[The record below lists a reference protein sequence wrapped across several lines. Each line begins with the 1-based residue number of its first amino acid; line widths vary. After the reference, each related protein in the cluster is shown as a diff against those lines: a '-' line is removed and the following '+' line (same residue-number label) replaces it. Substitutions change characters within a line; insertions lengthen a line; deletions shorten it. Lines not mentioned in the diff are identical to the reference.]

1 MYLDKLGLIVD
12 PFFMNKIILFFKEV
26 QEELSKVV
34 WPSRDQ
40 AIRYT
45 ILVVIVAVAV
55 GLILG
60 GLDSLLTLLT
70 DFLVNK

>member
-1 MYLDKLGLIVD
+1 MGLIVD

-26 QEELSKVV
+26 QEELGKVV

-70 DFLVNK
+70 NFLVNK